1 MALED
6 KFHDAASRGNMDI
19 LTEGT
24 KRELNQMNE
33 DGITPTHC
41 AAASGSIAAL
51 RVILGRG
58 GNPEKADYL
67 GQTALHHAT
76 KKGHI
81 DCVTFLVNWGC
92 NIWALDNSHHT
103 AFDVSSVNNRRDI
116 MKYLD
121 QQQNIQLLKN
131 RKTTEKMKE
140 KAIAEYDKNVK
151 RYEKLQQE
159 AARKAEEENR
169 KLREMQN
176 RGQGNPTGKS
186 TIRQK
191 LKTLAFRTKTRP
203 SAFPHST
210 TGRSAVPKSDVFH
223 VREVDETGNV
233 TVHSPK
239 GITRGSD
246 VMYVNGQPESQMSN
260 SIYEKEEQNSKVAGI
275 FDRPGMGTMAFFN
288 NRQVAAHS
296 LFAGDES
303 ETRGKEQG
311 HFASRPTALLSD
323 SIIGDMQYNP
333 KDLPWD
339 DEIIGNLDDG
349 ENGLTKYSTLELF
362 LVTYK
367 LEDYFDVFSRE
378 KIDLDALML
387 LEDED
392 LKSLNV
398 ELGPRR
404 KLKNAIEKRRN
415 VLRNPGAMVDTR
427 I

>member
-1 MALED
+1 MVYSMCHLH
-6 KFHDAASRGNMDI
+6 KSQSRGTGND
-19 LTEGT
+19 LTRKSLHMPQAQLPE
-24 KRELNQMNE
+24 R
-33 DGITPTHC
+33 
-41 AAASGSIAAL
+41 
-51 RVILGRG
+51 

-76 KKGHI
+76 KKGHM
-81 DCVTFLVNWGC
+81 DCITFLVNWGC

-121 QQQNIQLLKN
+121 QQQNIQLQKN
-131 RKTTEKMKE
+131 RKTTEKLKE

-151 RYEKLQQE
+151 
-159 AARKAEEENR
+159 
-169 KLREMQN
+169 
-176 RGQGNPTGKS
+176 P
-186 TIRQK
+186 
-191 LKTLAFRTKTRP
+191 RTKTRP

-210 TGRSAVPKSDVFH
+210 TGRSNAPKGDFH
-223 VREVDETGNV
+223 VREVDDTGKV

-239 GITRGSD
+239 GITRGPD
-246 VMYVNGQPESQMSN
+246 VMYVNGQPESQINDST
-260 SIYEKEEQNSKVAGI
+260 YDQDEVNSKVAGI

-288 NRQVAAHS
+288 NRQVAAHTM
-296 LFAGDES
+296 LDGDES

-311 HFASRPTALLSD
+311 HFASRSTAMLSN
-323 SIIGDMQYNP
+323 SIVAEMQYNP

-339 DEIIGNLDDG
+339 DDIIGNLDDG
-349 ENGLTKYSTLELF
+349 EDGLTKYSSLELF

-392 LKSLNV
+392 LKTINV

-415 VLRNPGAMVDTR
+415 VLRNPGSMGDTQ